1 LSKIKDVQF
10 RTKKKRTYREEEND
24 MYDVVTF
31 GEAMVRLSPPHF
43 ERLEQA
49 RSLNVNVGG
58 AELNVAVGV
67 TRFGLKSAWVSKLPK
82 NSLGQMIR
90 DRAQEFGVDCSHIVW
105 SDKGRAGL
113 YFVEFGASPRASSVL
128 YDRGNSAISMV
139 QPGEIDWSKVFAGSK
154 HFHMSGITPALS
166 ASATETTVEAMKA
179 AKKAG
184 CTVSYDLNYR
194 KKLWT
199 PADAK
204 KIQEPLMAN
213 VDILITTEEDTNVVF
228 GIKEKD
234 YEAVAEKLAR
244 TFNFKVV
251 AITLREDL
259 SVWKNNWTAIAFCDG
274 KLFKDRKYEVE
285 IVDRVGAGDSFTS
298 GFLYGWI
305 KEKDVQKGVQYG
317 NAFAALKHTVPGDFN
332 WNTLEEVET
341 QLKGGGL
348 RISR

>member
-1 LSKIKDVQF
+1 MF
-10 RTKKKRTYREEEND
+10 

-31 GEAMVRLSPPHF
+31 GESMVRLSPPDF
-43 ERLEQA
+43 QRLEQT
-49 RSLNVNVGG
+49 RRLNVNIGG

-82 NSLGQMIR
+82 NGLGYMIR

-128 YDRGNSAISMV
+128 YDRANSAISMI
-139 QPGEIDWSKVFAGSK
+139 QPGEVDWAKVFTGSK
-154 HFHMSGITPALS
+154 HFHISGITPALS
-166 ASATETTVEAMKA
+166 ASASQVTVEAMKA

-204 KIQEPLMAN
+204 KIQEPMMSD

-234 YEAVAEKLAR
+234 YEAAAEKLAK

-259 SVWKNNWTAIAFCDG
+259 SVWKNNWTAIAYQDG
-274 KLFKDRKYEVE
+274 KLYKDRKYEVE

-305 KEKDVQKGVQYG
+305 KGRDVQKGVQYG

>member
-1 LSKIKDVQF
+1 
-10 RTKKKRTYREEEND
+10 

-31 GEAMVRLSPPHF
+31 GEAMVRLSPPNSQ
-43 ERLEQA
+43 RLEQTQ
-49 RSLNVNVGG
+49 SLDVHVGG
-58 AELNVAVGV
+58 AELNVAAGV
-67 TRFGLKSAWVSKLPK
+67 TRFGMKSAWISKLPK
-82 NSLGQMIR
+82 NGLGYMIR
-90 DRAQEFGVDCSHIVW
+90 GRAQAFGVDCSHIVW

-128 YDRGNSAISMV
+128 YDRANSAISMI
-139 QPGEIDWSKVFAGSK
+139 QPGEVDWPNVFKGSK

-166 ASATETTVEAMKA
+166 TSATQVAAEALKA

-199 PADAK
+199 PAEAK
-204 KIQEPLMAN
+204 KVQEPMMSD

-234 YEAVAEKLAR
+234 YEAAAGKLAQ
-244 TFNFKVV
+244 TFKFKVV

-259 SVWKNNWTAIAFCDG
+259 SVLRNNWTAIAYQDG
-274 KLFKDRKYEVE
+274 KIYKDKKYEVE
-285 IVDRVGAGDSFTS
+285 IVDRVGAGDSFTA
-298 GFLYGWI
+298 GFLYAWL

-332 WNTLEEVET
+332 LCTMEEVET
-341 QLKGGGL
+341 QLKGAGL

>member
-1 LSKIKDVQF
+1 
-10 RTKKKRTYREEEND
+10 

-31 GEAMVRLSPPHF
+31 GEAMVRLSPPHSQ
-43 ERLEQA
+43 RLEQA
-49 RSLNVNVGG
+49 RSLDVNVGG

-67 TRFGLKSAWVSKLPK
+67 TRFGMKSAWVSKLPK
-82 NSLGQMIR
+82 NGLGYMIR
-90 DRAQEFGVDCSHIVW
+90 DRAREFGVDCSHIVW
-105 SDKGRAGL
+105 SDKGRAGI

-128 YDRGNSAISMV
+128 YDRANSAISMI
-139 QPGEIDWSKVFAGSK
+139 QPGEVDWPKVFKGSK

-166 ASATETTVEAMKA
+166 ASATQVTAEALKA

-204 KIQEPLMAN
+204 KVQEPMMAD
-213 VDILITTEEDTNVVF
+213 VDVLITTEEDTNVVF

-234 YEAVAEKLAR
+234 YEAVAERLAQ
-244 TFNFKVV
+244 TFKIKIV

-259 SVWKNNWTAIAFCDG
+259 SVLRNNWTAIAYQDG
-274 KLFKDRKYEVE
+274 KIYKDKKYEVE
-285 IVDRVGAGDSFTS
+285 IVDRVGAGDSFTA
-298 GFLYGWI
+298 GFLYAWI

-317 NAFAALKHTVPGDFN
+317 NAFAALKHSIPGDLN
-332 WNTLEEVET
+332 WSTLEEVEA
-341 QLKGGGL
+341 QLKGAGL

>member
-1 LSKIKDVQF
+1 
-10 RTKKKRTYREEEND
+10 

-31 GEAMVRLSPPHF
+31 GESMVRLSPPNF
-43 ERLEQA
+43 QRLEQT
-49 RSLNVNVGG
+49 RGLNVNVGG

-82 NSLGQMIR
+82 NGLGYMIR

-128 YDRGNSAISMV
+128 YDRAHSAISMI
-139 QPGEIDWSKVFAGSK
+139 QPGEVDWARIFTGSK
-154 HFHMSGITPALS
+154 HFHISGITPALS
-166 ASATETTVEAMKA
+166 ASAAQTTVEAMKA

-204 KIQEPLMAN
+204 KIQEPMMSD

-234 YEAVAEKLAR
+234 YEAAAEKLAK

-259 SVWKNNWTAIAFCDG
+259 SVWKNNWTAIAYQDG
-274 KLFKDRKYEVE
+274 KLYKDRKYEVE

-298 GFLYGWI
+298 GFLYSWI
-305 KEKDVQKGVQYG
+305 REKDVQKGVQYG

-332 WNTLEEVET
+332 WNTLEEVEN

>member
-1 LSKIKDVQF
+1 
-10 RTKKKRTYREEEND
+10 

-31 GEAMVRLSPPHF
+31 GEAMVRLSPPDF
-43 ERLEQA
+43 QRLEQT

-67 TRFGLKSAWVSKLPK
+67 TRFGLKSAWVSKLHK
-82 NSLGQMIR
+82 NGLGYLIR

-105 SDKGRAGL
+105 SDKGRAGI

-128 YDRGNSAISMV
+128 YDRAHSAISMV
-139 QPGEIDWSKVFAGSK
+139 QPGEIDWAKIFTGSK
-154 HFHMSGITPALS
+154 HFHISGISPALS
-166 ASATETTVEAMKA
+166 ASATQVSIEAMKA

-204 KIQEPLMAN
+204 KVQEPMMSD

-244 TFNFKVV
+244 TFNLKIV

-259 SVWKNNWTAIAFCDG
+259 SVWKNNWTAIAYQDG
-274 KLFKDRKYEVE
+274 KLYKDRKYEVE

-305 KEKDVQKGVQYG
+305 REKDVQKGVQYG

>member
-1 LSKIKDVQF
+1 
-10 RTKKKRTYREEEND
+10 

-43 ERLEQA
+43 QRLEQT
-49 RSLNVNVGG
+49 RSLDVNVGG
-58 AELNVAVGV
+58 AELNVAVAV
-67 TRFGLKSAWVSKLPK
+67 TRFGMKSAWVSKLPK
-82 NSLGQMIR
+82 NGLGYMIR
-90 DRAQEFGVDCSHIVW
+90 DRAQEFGVDCSHVVW
-105 SDKGRAGL
+105 SDKGRAGI

-128 YDRGNSAISMV
+128 YDRAHSAISMI
-139 QPGEIDWSKVFAGSK
+139 QPGEVDWAKIFTGSK

-166 ASATETTVEAMKA
+166 ASASEATAEALKA

-199 PADAK
+199 PAEAE
-204 KIQEPLMAN
+204 KIQEPMMAE

-234 YEAVAEKLAR
+234 YEAVAEKLAQ
-244 TFNFKVV
+244 TFNFKIV

-259 SVWKNNWTAIAFCDG
+259 SVLRNNWTAIAYQDG
-274 KLFKDRKYEVE
+274 KIFKDRKYEVE
-285 IVDRVGAGDSFTS
+285 IVDRVGAGDSFTA
-298 GFLYGWI
+298 GFLYGWL

-332 WNTLEEVET
+332 WSTKEEVEN
-341 QLKGGGL
+341 QLKGAGL

>member
-1 LSKIKDVQF
+1 
-10 RTKKKRTYREEEND
+10 

-31 GEAMVRLSPPHF
+31 GESMVRLSPPNF
-43 ERLEQA
+43 QRLEQT
-49 RSLNVNVGG
+49 RGLNVNVGG

-82 NSLGQMIR
+82 NGLGYMIR

-128 YDRGNSAISMV
+128 YDRAHSAISMI
-139 QPGEIDWSKVFAGSK
+139 QPGEVDWARIFTGSK

-166 ASATETTVEAMKA
+166 ASAAQTTVEAMKA

-204 KIQEPLMAN
+204 KIQEPMMSD

-234 YEAVAEKLAR
+234 YEAAAEKLAK

-259 SVWKNNWTAIAFCDG
+259 SVWKNNWTAIAYQDG
-274 KLFKDRKYEVE
+274 KLYKDRKYEVE

-298 GFLYGWI
+298 GFLYSWI
-305 KEKDVQKGVQYG
+305 REKDVQKGVQYG

-332 WNTLEEVET
+332 WNTLEEVEN

>member
-1 LSKIKDVQF
+1 MI
-10 RTKKKRTYREEEND
+10 
-24 MYDVVTF
+24 
-31 GEAMVRLSPPHF
+31 RLSPPF
-43 ERLEQA
+43 SQRLEQA
-49 RSLNVNVGG
+49 RGFDVHVGG
-58 AELNVAVGV
+58 AELNVGVGV
-67 TRFGLKSAWVSKLPK
+67 TRFGMKSAWVSKLPK
-82 NSLGQMIR
+82 NGLGYMIR

-105 SDKGRAGL
+105 SDKGRAGI

-128 YDRGNSAISMV
+128 YDRANSAISMV
-139 QPGEIDWSKVFAGSK
+139 QPGEIDWAKIFSGSK
-154 HFHMSGITPALS
+154 HFHLSGITPALS
-166 ASATETTVEAMKA
+166 ASAAEVTAEALKA

-204 KIQEPLMAN
+204 RIQEPMMAN

-234 YEAVAEKLAR
+234 YETVAEKLAQ
-244 TFNFKVV
+244 TFRFKIV

-259 SVWKNNWTAIAFCDG
+259 SVLRNNWTAIAYQDG
-274 KLFKDRKYEVE
+274 KIFKDRKYELE
-285 IVDRVGAGDSFTS
+285 IVDRVGAGDSFTA

-305 KEKDVQKGVQYG
+305 KDKDIQKGVQYG

-332 WNTLEEVET
+332 WNTLEEVEA
-341 QLKGGGL
+341 QLKGAGL

>member
-1 LSKIKDVQF
+1 
-10 RTKKKRTYREEEND
+10 

-31 GEAMVRLSPPHF
+31 GESMVRLSPPDF
-43 ERLEQA
+43 QRLEQT
-49 RSLNVNVGG
+49 RRLNVNVGG

-82 NSLGQMIR
+82 NSLGYMIR

-128 YDRGNSAISMV
+128 YDRANSAISMI
-139 QPGEIDWSKVFAGSK
+139 QPGEVDWEKVFTGSK
-154 HFHMSGITPALS
+154 HFHISGITPALS
-166 ASATETTVEAMKA
+166 ASASQVTVEAMKA
-179 AKKAG
+179 AKKSG

-204 KIQEPLMAN
+204 KIQEPMMSN

-234 YEAVAEKLAR
+234 YEAAAEKLAK

-259 SVWKNNWTAIAFCDG
+259 SVWQNNWTAIAYQG
-274 KLFKDRKYEVE
+274 GQLYKDRNYKVE

-298 GFLYGWI
+298 GFLYGWVR
-305 KEKDVQKGVQYG
+305 EKDVQKGVQYG

-332 WNTLEEVET
+332 WNTQEEVET
-341 QLKGGGL
+341 QIKGGGL

>member
-1 LSKIKDVQF
+1 M
-10 RTKKKRTYREEEND
+10 D

-43 ERLEQA
+43 QRLEQT
-49 RSLNVNVGG
+49 RSLDLNVGG

-67 TRFGLKSAWVSKLPK
+67 TRLGMKSAWVSKLPK
-82 NSLGQMIR
+82 NGLGYLIR

-105 SDKGRAGL
+105 SDQGRAGL
-113 YFVEFGASPRASSVL
+113 YFLEFGASPRASSVL
-128 YDRGNSAISMV
+128 YDRSSSAISMIKR
-139 QPGEIDWSKVFAGSK
+139 GEVDWTKIFAGSK
-154 HFHMSGITPALS
+154 HFHVSGITPALS
-166 ASATETTVEAMKA
+166 ASAAEVTGEALKA

-184 CTVSYDLNYR
+184 CTISYDLNYR

-204 KIQEPLMAN
+204 KIQEPMMAD

-234 YEAVAEKLAR
+234 YEAAAQKLAQ
-244 TFNFKVV
+244 TFKFKIV

-259 SVWKNNWTAIAFCDG
+259 SVWRNNWTAIAYQDG
-274 KLFKDRKYEVE
+274 KIFKDRKYEVE
-285 IVDRVGAGDSFTS
+285 IADRVGAGDSFTA
-298 GFLYGWI
+298 GFLHGWL

-317 NAFAALKHTVPGDFN
+317 NAFAALKHTFPGDFN
-332 WNTLEEVET
+332 WSTLEEVEA
-341 QLKGGGL
+341 QLKGAGL

>member
-1 LSKIKDVQF
+1 
-10 RTKKKRTYREEEND
+10 

-43 ERLEQA
+43 QRLEQA
-49 RSLNVNVGG
+49 RSLDLHVGG

-67 TRFGLKSAWVSKLPK
+67 TRFGLKSAWVSKLPR
-82 NSLGQMIR
+82 NSLGYLIR

-128 YDRGNSAISMV
+128 YDRANSAISLI
-139 QPGEIDWSKVFAGSK
+139 QPGEVDWVKVFTGTK

-166 ASATETTVEAMKA
+166 PSAAETTAEALRA
-179 AKKAG
+179 AKKSG
-184 CTVSYDLNYR
+184 CSVSYDLNYR

-204 KIQEPLMAN
+204 KVQEPLMAE

-234 YEAVAEKLAR
+234 YETVAEKLAQ
-244 TFNFKVV
+244 TFRFKIV

-259 SVWKNNWTAIAFCDG
+259 SVWRNNWTALAYCDG
-274 KLFKDRKYEVE
+274 KIYRDRKYEVE
-285 IVDRVGAGDSFTS
+285 IVDRVGAGDSFTA
-298 GFLYGWI
+298 GFLYGWL
-305 KEKDVQKGVQYG
+305 KEGDVQKGVQYG

-332 WNTLEEVET
+332 WTTQDEVEA
-341 QLKGGGL
+341 QLKGAGL